1 MERAK
6 GSLLKLVSRAERA
19 ENEPGFFS
27 SESVLEVLKLIL
39 AGSPLSEVLAVI
51 AELVESQGE
60 GMLCTIW
67 LPDGDERQLHCAA
80 APSLPGFSARV
91 GPTLVSPKGA
101 SCGTGVYRRE
111 PVYVTDILSDSLWDD
126 YRDPISPYGIRAV
139 WSRPLFS
146 GEGKVLGTFAILYRE
161 VRSPS
166 PADLQLIENA
176 GHIAGIAIERHMN
189 EQKLRHERDRLSLLL
204 RITNSMTSKLNLG
217 HLLETLS
224 TNLLSV
230 TRCDFCALLLPQAD
244 SSQLRVTVLYNPEGR
259 GAIHDGTI
267 VPVKGSIC
275 GKAFLSGKNQHINRL
290 EDLIHDPESYGNSE
304 GRRFFDRVLA
314 EGLKSG
320 CELPLIGRKGVIGV
334 LAAFSRSERAFS
346 QDEFAFLEQVAL
358 QVAIAVENALD
369 FEKATEDRVS
379 ETKRRLYL
387 EEEFRAG
394 FGAMGGESLT

>member
-80 APSLPGFSARV
+80 APSLPGFSAQV
-91 GPTLVSPKGA
+91 GPTSVCPKGA
-101 SCGTGVYRRE
+101 SCGTAVYRRE
-111 PVYVTDILSDSLWDD
+111 PVYVTDIFSDSLWDD
-126 YRDPISPYGIRAV
+126 YRDAISPFGIRAV

-166 PADLQLIENA
+166 AADLQLIENA
-176 GHIAGIAIERHMN
+176 GHIAGIAIERHLN
-189 EQKLRHERDRLSLLL
+189 EQKLRHERDRLRLLL
-204 RITNSMTSKLNLG
+204 KITNSMTSKLDLG
-217 HLLETLS
+217 HLLEALS

-230 TRCDFCALLLPQAD
+230 TRCDFCALLLPHAG
-244 SSQLRVTVLYNPEGR
+244 QLRMTVLYNPEGR
-259 GAIHDGTI
+259 GAIRDGTT
-267 VPVKGSIC
+267 VPIKGSTC
-275 GKAFLSGKNQHINRL
+275 GTAFLSANNQHINSL
-290 EDLIHDPESYGNSE
+290 EDL
-304 GRRFFDRVLA
+304 
-314 EGLKSG
+314 
-320 CELPLIGRKGVIGV
+320 
-334 LAAFSRSERAFS
+334 S
-346 QDEFAFLEQVAL
+346 QDLES
-358 QVAIAVENALD
+358 
-369 FEKATEDRVS
+369 F
-379 ETKRRLYL
+379 
-387 EEEFRAG
+387 
-394 FGAMGGESLT
+394 